1 MLGEPLAA
9 SVRMGSALGLVA
21 ATAMGPAPTSR
32 IPTAPTAS
40 SERSRYEGVR
50 RSSQPAG
57 AAAPPEAAPSTAGS
71 STAAPPTAAPA
82 DGVSDTPAG
91 TAPPAPART
100 GRRAVAT

>member
-57 AAAPPEAAPSTAGS
+57 AAAPPTAGS
-71 STAAPPTAAPA
+71 STAAPPTAAPD
-82 DGVSDTPAG
+82 DGVSDTPTG